1 MLIMSD
7 KEERLRLLEAQI
19 ARLRGRIARLEQR
32 GNRYSWARVIIFFGG
47 LALSVAVYFLLGW
60 WVGVGLAVVIL
71 VAFGIV
77 AHFHG
82 QIERSAARHTLLLH
96 IQAMYQARIQLN
108 WEAIPSAYY
117 DGPSPDHPFAI
128 DLDIIGTR
136 SMHRLLNIAVSR
148 EGSQRLGNWLLQT
161 APDLE
166 TTQRRQELV
175 RELAPLTL
183 FRDKLLLSSLLS
195 AQGAKEQLEGKRLL
209 EWLKQHSSS
218 KGLGSLLMAA
228 ATLNVL
234 TVVLFVLSLL
244 GIVPQLWIFSIVCA
258 VILLWTT
265 GDKRGHIFE
274 DASYL
279 SYAFARLDAVFTYLE
294 RWRYGQHES
303 LKRLCEP
310 FWRDREHS
318 PANLLRK
325 IERVAAAAT
334 LKNNGLLWLIVNAL
348 LPWDAYC
355 AYRLSQYKERVTERL
370 PVWLDVWF
378 ELEAVSSLATF
389 AYLNPEYAWPQVV
402 AEKDGTC
409 FEARNLGH
417 PLIPVDKKV
426 ANDFAME
433 KLGEVVIITGSN
445 MSGKSTFLRM
455 LGVNFVLAFA
465 GGPVN
470 ASMLRTSLFR
480 IFTCIRVSDSV
491 TDGYSY
497 FYAEVRRL
505 RQLLDALEESGLP
518 LFFLID
524 EIFKGT
530 NNRER
535 LVGSRAYIRAL
546 VGRTCLGIISTHDL
560 ELVKLADTLPGVK
573 NDHFREEVIDGSM
586 RFDYTLRPGP
596 SPTTN
601 ALKIMR
607 MEGLPVDIEEGVER
621 T

>member
-1 MLIMSD
+1 MSILSD

-19 ARLRGRIARLEQR
+19 ARLRERIARLERR

-47 LALSVAVYFLLGW
+47 LALSVAVCFLLGW
-60 WVGVGLAVVIL
+60 WVGLGLAVAIA

-82 QIERSAARHTLLLH
+82 QVERSSARHTILLY
-96 IQAMYQARIQLN
+96 IQEMYQARIQLN
-108 WEAIPSAYY
+108 WEGIPAAEY
-117 DGPSPDHPFAI
+117 GESPEHPFAI
-128 DLDIIGTR
+128 DLDITGRR
-136 SMHRLLNIAVSR
+136 SMHRLLNIAVSQ
-148 EGSQRLGNWLLQT
+148 EGSQRLGDWLLQT
-161 APDLE
+161 EPDLE
-166 TTQRRQELV
+166 TIQRRQELV
-175 RELAPLTL
+175 RELAPLAL
-183 FRDKLLLSSLLS
+183 FRDKLLLSSLIS

-209 EWLKQHSSS
+209 EWLKQHNSS
-218 KGLGSLLMAA
+218 KGLGSLLVA
-228 ATLNVL
+228 ATILNAL
-234 TVVLFVLSLL
+234 TIVLFALSLF

-265 GDKRGHIFE
+265 GEKRGHIFE

-279 SYAFARLDAVFTYLE
+279 SYAFARLGAVFTYLE
-294 RWRYGQHES
+294 RYRYGRHER

-318 PANLLRK
+318 PTNLLRK
-325 IERVAAAAT
+325 IEHIASAAT

-355 AYRLSQYKERVTERL
+355 AYRLSQYKERISGRL

-389 AYLNPEYAWPQVV
+389 AYLNPEYAWPQVM
-402 AEKDGTC
+402 AEKDGPC
-409 FEARNLGH
+409 FEARDLGH
-417 PLIPVDKKV
+417 PLLTVDKKV
-426 ANDFAME
+426 VNDFSME
-433 KLGEVVIITGSN
+433 KLGEIVIITGSN
-445 MSGKSTFLRM
+445 MSGKSTFLRT
-455 LGVNFVLAFA
+455 LGVNLVLAFA

-470 ASMLRTSLFR
+470 ASMLSTSLFR
-480 IFTCIRVSDSV
+480 VFTCIRVSDSV

-505 RQLLDALEESGLP
+505 RQLLDTLEKPGFP

-560 ELVKLADTLPGVK
+560 ELIKLADTLPGVK
-573 NDHFREEVIDGSM
+573 NDHFKEEIIDGSM
-586 RFDYTLRPGP
+586 HFDYTLRPGP

-621 T
+621 A